1 MVGHL
6 FEGHR
11 PEDITAFLLVL
22 GDQPRQKPTHQIG
35 HGAEHLVIPVITW
48 QGSGCIGLVR

>member
-35 HGAEHLVIPVITW
+35 HGAEHLVITVITW

>member
-22 GDQPRQKPTHQIG
+22 GDQPLQKPTHQIG